1 MIIIKITKMINIKL
15 NVTIVMILSEYY
27 SPYKRVLPHWF
38 PHLQI
43 LRFLQTLDTDQD
55 NHNDDDDQD
64 DDDNDDDDNDVEVDE
79 DGVEK
84 APECSWSP

>member
-1 MIIIKITKMINIKL
+1 
-15 NVTIVMILSEYY
+15 MILSEYY

-38 PHLQI
+38 PLLQI
-43 LRFLQTLDTDQD
+43 LRFLRTLDTDQD
-55 NHNDDDDQD
+55 NHNDDDDHD
-64 DDDNDDDDNDVEVDE
+64 DVEIDE

>member
-1 MIIIKITKMINIKL
+1 
-15 NVTIVMILSEYY
+15 MILSEYY

-55 NHNDDDDQD
+55 NHNDDDDD
-64 DDDNDDDDNDVEVDE
+64 DDVVDNDIEIDEDDVE
-79 DGVEK
+79 K
-84 APECSWSP
+84 TPECSWSP